1 MRKPLEQ
8 ENPKGRLDVLA
19 HAICKRSLLQFEQD
33 LQVPGLWE
41 VFGPTIEKRIREV
54 VPCVSFPTNLFPDGG
69 QR

>member
-19 HAICKRSLLQFEQD
+19 HAICKRSLLQVEQE
-33 LQVPGLWE
+33 LRVPGLWDM
-41 VFGPTIEKRIREV
+41 VGPAIEKRIREV
-54 VPCVSFPTNLFPDGG
+54 VPSVPFPTNLFPDGG